1 MKKLVIGIP
10 CGKKYNDIIA
20 NIAGYG
26 VTDCLIDKLSNDLD
40 QEKYIAYDSINYIE
54 YDLSEKEMDYLYGFP
69 EVVVVIEAEVE
80 EEESKKIG
88 EHEYS
93 ILRNEL
99 RDIIFERKYTIVKGF
114 IGKDYYYDLEQ
125 ITMYD
130 DVTET
135 REHVLIKLAI
145 RMEVYINHQLDDILI
160 ELEIIKKVH
169 PNDLNID
176 EVIEVTKELRNDCYI
191 FKPLARIATILVKT
205 KERYYAIDKRPT
217 KVFNNIVKLNNSTLT
232 IQRSIAEITKMKN
245 VKY

>member
-54 YDLSEKEMDYLYGFP
+54 YDLSEKEMDYLYDFP
-69 EVVVVIEAEVE
+69 EVVVVIEAEV

-145 RMEVYINHQLDDILI
+145 RMEVYINHQLDDILV
-160 ELEIIKKVH
+160 ELEIIKKAH
-169 PNDLNID
+169 PNDVNID
-176 EVIEVTKELRNDCYI
+176 EVIEVTKELRNDCYM

-205 KERYYAIDKRPT
+205 AKRYSAIDQRPT
-217 KVFNNIVKLNNSTLT
+217 KVFNNLIKLNNSTLT

-245 VKY
+245 AKY

>member
-80 EEESKKIG
+80 EEESKKIV

-145 RMEVYINHQLDDILI
+145 RMEVYINHQLDDILV
-160 ELEIIKKVH
+160 ELEIIKKAH
-169 PNDLNID
+169 PNDVNID
-176 EVIEVTKELRNDCYI
+176 EVIEVTKELRNDCYM

-205 KERYYAIDKRPT
+205 AKRYSAIDQRPT
-217 KVFNNIVKLNNSTLT
+217 KVFNNLIKLNNSTLT

-245 VKY
+245 AKY

>member
-125 ITMYD
+125 VTMYD

-145 RMEVYINHQLDDILI
+145 RMEVYINHQLDDILV

-176 EVIEVTKELRNDCYI
+176 EVIEVTKELRNDCYM

-205 KERYYAIDKRPT
+205 KERYSTIDQRPT
-217 KVFNNIVKLNNSTLT
+217 KVFNNLIKLNNSTLT

-245 VKY
+245 AKY

>member
-145 RMEVYINHQLDDILI
+145 RMEVYINHQLDDILV

-176 EVIEVTKELRNDCYI
+176 EVVEVTKDLRNDCYI

-205 KERYYAIDKRPT
+205 KERYSTIDQRPT
-217 KVFNNIVKLNNSTLT
+217 KVFNNLIKLNNSTLT

-245 VKY
+245 AKY

>member
-80 EEESKKIG
+80 EESKKIG

-125 ITMYD
+125 VTMYD

-176 EVIEVTKELRNDCYI
+176 EVIEVTKEIRNDCYM

-205 KERYYAIDKRPT
+205 KERYYAIDKRPS
-217 KVFNNIVKLNNSTLT
+217 KVFNNLIKLNNSTLT
-232 IQRSIAEITKMKN
+232 IQRSIAEISKIRN
-245 VKY
+245 AKY

>member
-176 EVIEVTKELRNDCYI
+176 EVVEVTKDLRNDCYI

-205 KERYYAIDKRPT
+205 KERYSTIDQRPT
-217 KVFNNIVKLNNSTLT
+217 KVFNNLIKLNNSTLT

-245 VKY
+245 AKY

>member
-80 EEESKKIG
+80 EEEFKKIG

-93 ILRNEL
+93 ILRDEL
-99 RDIIFERKYTIVKGF
+99 RDIIFEKRYTIVKGF

-145 RMEVYINHQLDDILI
+145 RMEVYINHQLDDILV

-176 EVIEVTKELRNDCYI
+176 EVVEVTKDLRNDCYI

-205 KERYYAIDKRPT
+205 KERYSTIDQRPT
-217 KVFNNIVKLNNSTLT
+217 KVFNNLIKLNNSTLT

-245 VKY
+245 AKY

>member
-160 ELEIIKKVH
+160 ELEIIKKAH
-169 PNDLNID
+169 PNDLYID
-176 EVIEVTKELRNDCYI
+176 EVIEITKELRNDCYI

-205 KERYYAIDKRPT
+205 KERYSTIDQRPT
-217 KVFNNIVKLNNSTLT
+217 KVFNNLIKLNNSTLT

-245 VKY
+245 AKY

>member
-54 YDLSEKEMDYLYGFP
+54 YNLSEKDMDYLYGFP
-69 EVVVVIEAEVE
+69 EVVVAIEAEVE

-93 ILRNEL
+93 ILRDEL

-245 VKY
+245 AKY